1 MNWKRLLFGTWSWK
15 RPFIFLGSIYVIP
28 CLFAISCA
36 ARMIFLPPHPTY
48 TAEIDGYT
56 KINSKSEH
64 PVAAIHLKAQP
75 NT

>member
-1 MNWKRLLFGTWSWK
+1 
-15 RPFIFLGSIYVIP
+15 
-28 CLFAISCA
+28 
-36 ARMIFLPPHPTY
+36 MIFLPPHPTY

-64 PVAAIHLKAQP
+64 PVAAIHLKPQP